1 MANKEDSWS
10 VLRHLS
16 SQFNLSWVCIGDFNE
31 ITKLS
36 EKLGGALRPEYQM
49 QNFSDCLDVCG
60 LKDLGYSGLPY
71 TWCNRRFGGQVV
83 WVRLDRALA
92 TPDWLLKFPTAR
104 LYHLSMLSSDHKP
117 IWLCLDDIRNWFFRP
132 GKPFRFKAMW
142 LKDVKCEGFV
152 HSAWEEVVGGDS
164 MGKVIKKVENCQA
177 QLQLWDRNVFGNVRR
192 ALARKIKELEKAEVD
207 SMVGRE
213 SIRLQVIS
221 NDIKK
226 LMDLEECMWNQHSKV
241 DWLEH
246 GDLNTKYFHCR
257 ATERNKRNLIL
268 GIENEYGNWVEDENR
283 IGDILTSYFSSLFTS
298 VNPNVLEPVLKGVNP
313 RVSMTINEELL
324 RPFMAEEASLALK
337 QMDAD
342 TTPGPDGLP
351 PLFYK
356 QFWDKVGGE
365 VTEAVLSTL
374 NSSTIPKTINHTFL
388 TLIPKI

>member
-1 MANKEDSWS
+1 M
-10 VLRHLS
+10 
-16 SQFNLSWVCIGDFNE
+16 
-31 ITKLS
+31 
-36 EKLGGALRPEYQM
+36 
-49 QNFSDCLDVCG
+49 
-60 LKDLGYSGLPY
+60 
-71 TWCNRRFGGQVV
+71 
-83 WVRLDRALA
+83 
-92 TPDWLLKFPTAR
+92 
-104 LYHLSMLSSDHKP
+104 
-117 IWLCLDDIRNWFFRP
+117 
-132 GKPFRFKAMW
+132 
-142 LKDVKCEGFV
+142 
-152 HSAWEEVVGGDS
+152 
-164 MGKVIKKVENCQA
+164 
-177 QLQLWDRNVFGNVRR
+177 FGNVRR
-192 ALARKIKELEKAEVD
+192 TLARKIKELEKAEVD

-226 LMDLEECMWNQHSKV
+226 LMDLEECMWNQRSKV

-257 ATERNKRNLIL
+257 ATERNKKNLIS

-298 VNPNVLEPVLKGVNP
+298 ANPNVLEPILKGVNP